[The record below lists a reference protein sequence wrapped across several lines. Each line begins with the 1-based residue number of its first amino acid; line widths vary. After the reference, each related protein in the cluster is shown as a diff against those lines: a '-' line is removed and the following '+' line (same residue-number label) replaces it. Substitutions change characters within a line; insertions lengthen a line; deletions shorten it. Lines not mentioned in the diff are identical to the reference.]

1 MAPWEPGGSGLSTTS
16 RVGPSQ
22 PAKTQRPP
30 STPGP
35 TNEVAKEGDW
45 MILFWGTATLSA
57 VNYFLHQCWLAC
69 GVDKAWSLGNC
80 WMFTVYRKPWNFL
93 HISFK
98 IVSSLCWRWRGLRL
112 PDTEWEDRVQ
122 TIHFS
127 ILKVTWHL
135 FVGEDVVEFWQ
146 MSAFLP
152 GCCRKH
158 IWKAWLMFPNNH
170 RLLLIWW
177 KTKVCVFT
185 CWFQGLLAISFKM
198 M

>member
-1 MAPWEPGGSGLSTTS
+1 MRARRLIFEFHIESGSLTASKNT
-16 RVGPSQ
+16 
-22 PAKTQRPP
+22 K
-30 STPGP
+30 
-35 TNEVAKEGDW
+35 
-45 MILFWGTATLSA
+45 ATLHSRPHQWSSKGGRLNDPLLRHSHTLCGELFPSSVLTRLWCRQGLESRELLDVYCLQKA
-57 VNYFLHQCWLAC
+57 VELSPHLLQ
-69 GVDKAWSLGNC
+69 
-80 WMFTVYRKPWNFL
+80 
-93 HISFK
+93 

-177 KTKVCVFT
+177 KIKVCVFT
-185 CWFQGLLAISFKM
+185 CWLQGLLAISFKM